1 MADVKQTSKP
11 ATQCW
16 KCGDLDPAGHAK
28 CDVPACGIREP
39 AEQPVAQMQEIARL
53 HDRIKEL
60 ERDVEFLSLPAPQPA
75 IPPGY
80 KLVPV
85 EPTHNM
91 ILAGACDPQTTP
103 RTAKYSYRAMLNA
116 APEVPQP
123 AKREPQDGRFGH
135 GGLFI
140 PNEIAWG
147 IVGSSG
153 HARKRHVDSLHALL
167 KAAHGITKE

>member
-1 MADVKQTSKP
+1 MFWYRPRSDGCYEGPIHNAQ
-11 ATQCW
+11 
-16 KCGDLDPAGHAK
+16 
-28 CDVPACGIREP
+28 I
-39 AEQPVAQMQEIARL
+39 EQVR
-53 HDRIKEL
+53 KESGGWHPL
-60 ERDVEFLSLPAPQPA
+60 YTAPQPA

-123 AKREPQDGRFGH
+123 AKRE
-135 GGLFI
+135 GLTDE
-140 PNEIAWG
+140 EIAAHFREH
-147 IVGSSG
+147 IATGS
-153 HARKRHVDSLHALL
+153 LL
-167 KAAHGITKE
+167 SFADGVRFAERAYGITKGGA